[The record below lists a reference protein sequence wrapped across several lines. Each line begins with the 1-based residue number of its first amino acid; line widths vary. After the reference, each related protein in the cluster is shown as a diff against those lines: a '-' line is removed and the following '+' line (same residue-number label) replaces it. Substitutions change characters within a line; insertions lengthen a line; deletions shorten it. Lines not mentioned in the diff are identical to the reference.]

1 MVRRWYFLMS
11 NRHLDSIRLI
21 SYVIIAFLLS
31 MVSPWWIIAVIG
43 TYIGFCAKTCKKAIF
58 ESIFTLS
65 LTWFIMIFN
74 NLFIQDYIIVEKMK
88 AFLGLNSFTLIMV
101 TLMIPI
107 LIGLLSSI
115 FGYELKK
122 AVRYDK

>member
-1 MVRRWYFLMS
+1 MS

-31 MVSPWWIIAVIG
+31 LVSPWWITAVIG
-43 TYIGFCAKTCKKAIF
+43 TYIGFCATTCKKAIL
-58 ESIFTLS
+58 ESILTLS

>member
-1 MVRRWYFLMS
+1 MS
-11 NRHLDSIRLI
+11 SRYLNIIRLGSYIII
-21 SYVIIAFLLS
+21 SFLLS
-31 MVSPWWIIAVIG
+31 LVAPWWIISVIG
-43 TYIGFCAKTCKKAIF
+43 TYIGFCATTCKKAIL
-58 ESIFTLS
+58 ESILTLS

-88 AFLGLNSFTLIMV
+88 AFLGFSSFTLIVV
-101 TLMIPI
+101 TLIIPI

-122 AVRYDK
+122 AVRYDR

>member
-1 MVRRWYFLMS
+1 MS
-11 NRHLDSIRLI
+11 SHYLNIIRLGSYIII
-21 SYVIIAFLLS
+21 SFLLS
-31 MVSPWWIIAVIG
+31 LVAPWWIISVIG
-43 TYIGFCAKTCKKAIF
+43 TYIGFCATTCKKAIF

>member
-1 MVRRWYFLMS
+1 MS

-43 TYIGFCAKTCKKAIF
+43 TYIGFCATTCKKAIF
-58 ESIFTLS
+58 ESILTLS

-74 NLFIQDYIIVEKMK
+74 NLFIQDYIIIEKMK
-88 AFLGLNSFTLIMV
+88 AFLGFSSLSLIIV

-107 LIGLLSSI
+107 LIGFLSAI
-115 FGYELKK
+115 FGYQLKEVVK
-122 AVRYDK
+122 YEK

>member
-1 MVRRWYFLMS
+1 MS

-31 MVSPWWIIAVIG
+31 MVSPWWITAVIG
-43 TYIGFCAKTCKKAIF
+43 TYIGFCATTCKNAIF
-58 ESIFTLS
+58 ESIFTL
-65 LTWFIMIFN
+65 LFTWFIMTFN

-88 AFLGLNSFTLIMV
+88 AFLGFSSFALIVV
-101 TLMIPI
+101 TLMIPV